1 MLWKQVVCQF
11 LGGLLRDGNIKGETQ
26 GGQGQV
32 RGVLVELDLTE
43 LPELVPGFLLP
54 YCLGWLLSEGEGSGG
69 TQALGKVR
77 GGPMIQIHGQDQ
89 RFDLALFGQDLRGR
103 GLPGGDDADLLRLV
117 QVGKAAGG
125 GIAALTT
132 AEEKKKHQGKESK
145 QTHRNLAFQ
154 K

>member
-1 MLWKQVVCQF
+1 MAHQ
-11 LGGLLRDGNIKGETQ
+11 GRDP

-43 LPELVPGFLLP
+43 LPELVPGFFLP

-89 RFDLALFGQDLRGR
+89 RFDLALFGQDLCGR

-117 QVGKAAGG
+117 QVGKAAGRRNRRPDNRRG
-125 GIAALTT
+125 G
-132 AEEKKKHQGKESK
+132 EKASGEGVE
-145 QTHRNLAFQ
+145 TDA
-154 K
+154 